1 MKKKTKAGISLNAVL
16 KEDLKDPGFRKAF
29 EEADIEARLAVQI
42 ALARDRAHM
51 SQVQLAKILGTK
63 QQTVSRIERGGQNL
77 TLHTLWKISQ
87 AVKSRLVIELRP
99 GLGG

>member
-1 MKKKTKAGISLNAVL
+1 MKKKNHGIPLSEVL
-16 KEDLKDPGFRKAF
+16 KKDLKDPGFRKAF

-51 SQVQLAKILGTK
+51 SQVQLARKLGTK

-87 AVKSRLVIELRP
+87 AVKSKLVIELRP
-99 GLGG
+99 GG